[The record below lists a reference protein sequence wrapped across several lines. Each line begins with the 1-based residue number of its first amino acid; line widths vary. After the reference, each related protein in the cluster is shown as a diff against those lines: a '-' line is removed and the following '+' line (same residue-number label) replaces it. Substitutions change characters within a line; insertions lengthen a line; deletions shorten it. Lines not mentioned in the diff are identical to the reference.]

1 MLLLLVSQALAGT
14 LAILELDGR
23 GATAAQA
30 TAATDALRDACFLE
44 AGLDVLSGSDIADRI
59 AAQHA
64 EELAAA
70 RAALAAGRARL
81 GVNDAAGAVAQFE
94 EAVEKHRAARSEL
107 ARRGEMADA
116 AWWLAL
122 ALQKAARGKEA
133 AAAFA
138 EVAALSPGYAT
149 ARATERPPAALK
161 AFAAAEAEL
170 AGTSATAPSAALL
183 REIGA
188 STQADLIVAGTLRAG
203 GSLTLQVWR
212 NGASLGTIKGTLGA
226 WPPSPIDEAWAGL
239 AREVAARTG
248 GDAPGIQS
256 VSTTPVADEAGLP
269 DADDS
274 GAEGEPSATPPPP
287 AREAT
292 PEDDRP
298 RAVAD
303 SDDAERDLPEDLD
316 LPDRAAAPE
325 DLDLP
330 DRGVPDDAERDLPED
345 LDLPD
350 RAAAPDDAPAP
361 PAREKEGTREKRDP
375 KPTRIRTRTDERAR
389 DSRGTTRTVVKSSG
403 KAPPRAP
410 GRPLAER
417 WWFWSLL
424 FVVAGGATAGAA
436 VALQQPAPE
445 VTTVPDAYTVTVAAP

>member
-30 TAATDALRDACFLE
+30 TAATDAVRDACFLE

-59 AAQHA
+59 AAEHA
-64 EELAAA
+64 DELAAA

-122 ALQKAARGKEA
+122 ALQKAGRGKEA
-133 AAAFA
+133 ATAFA

-274 GAEGEPSATPPPP
+274 GAEGGAPPSATPPPP
-287 AREAT
+287 ARGAT
-292 PEDDRP
+292 PEDDTP
-298 RAVAD
+298 PEVA
-303 SDDAERDLPEDLD
+303 E
-316 LPDRAAAPE
+316 
-325 DLDLP
+325 
-330 DRGVPDDAERDLPED
+330 PDDAERDLPED

>member
-23 GATAAQA
+23 GVTAAQA

-59 AAQHA
+59 AAEHA
-64 EELAAA
+64 EDLAAA

-81 GVNDAAGAVAQFE
+81 GVNDADGAVAQFE
-94 EAVEKHRAARSEL
+94 EAVEKHRAARSDL

-122 ALQKAARGKEA
+122 ALQKAGRGKDA
-133 AAAFA
+133 GDAFA
-138 EVAALSPGYAT
+138 TVARLSPGYAT

-161 AFAAAEAEL
+161 AFTAAEAAL
-170 AGTSATAPSAALL
+170 RDAPTPAPSTTLL

-188 STQADLIVAGTLRAG
+188 STQADLIVAGTLQAG
-203 GSLTLQVWR
+203 GAVTLQLWR
-212 NGASLGTIKGTLGA
+212 NGVALGKVSGTLGA

-239 AREVAARTG
+239 AREVATRTAG
-248 GDAPGIQS
+248 GDPAVMS
-256 VSTTPVADEAGLP
+256 VSTTPAEDEGVAASGVEF
-269 DADDS
+269 
-274 GAEGEPSATPPPP
+274 GAEGEPSATPRPSDLP
-287 AREAT
+287 AT
-292 PEDDRP
+292 PEDSFPSGVAVPDDVAERELP
-298 RAVAD
+298 EDLDLPAVA
-303 SDDAERDLPEDLD
+303 SGDDAAERDLPEDLD
-316 LPDRAAAPE
+316 LPDRAAGPSPREAT
-325 DLDLP
+325 
-330 DRGVPDDAERDLPED
+330 
-345 LDLPD
+345 
-350 RAAAPDDAPAP
+350 P
-361 PAREKEGTREKRDP
+361 PARETPRTEEKKDKRAP
-375 KPTRIRTRTDERAR
+375 KPTKIRTRTDDRAR
-389 DSRGTTRTVVKSSG
+389 ESRGGTRTVVTAGKSG
-403 KAPPRAP
+403 GPPRAP

-445 VTTVPDAYTVTVAAP
+445 VTTLPDTYTVTVAAP